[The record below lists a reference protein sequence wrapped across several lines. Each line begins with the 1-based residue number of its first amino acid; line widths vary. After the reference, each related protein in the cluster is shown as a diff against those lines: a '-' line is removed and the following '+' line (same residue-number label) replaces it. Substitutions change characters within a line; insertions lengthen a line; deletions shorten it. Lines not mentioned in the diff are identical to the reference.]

1 MSEGVGLGQRGCG
14 EVDSDIALY
23 TLHRHLAH
31 NLRKVES
38 DSVEQT
44 AFESQLAEMATDPEI
59 RAELQEIGREFTVT
73 EADGLES

>member
-1 MSEGVGLGQRGCG
+1 MFG
-14 EVDSDIALY
+14 EVDSDI